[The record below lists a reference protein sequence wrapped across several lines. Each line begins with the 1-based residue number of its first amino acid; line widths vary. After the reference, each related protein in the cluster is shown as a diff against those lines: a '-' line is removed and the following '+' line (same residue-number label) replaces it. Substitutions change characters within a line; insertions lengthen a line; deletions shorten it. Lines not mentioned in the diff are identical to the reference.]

1 MCGWWCKEG
10 GAQGV
15 RAANLTLPNVQLLL
29 CFSQML
35 LMYCSSTQEKE
46 QVIDHLQLY
55 VVMAN
60 NGEHTL
66 GKGCI
71 YFICITMQ
79 FKTIVL
85 L

>member
-15 RAANLTLPNVQLLL
+15 RAANLTLSNVQLLL

-46 QVIDHLQLY
+46 QVIDHLQL
-55 VVMAN
+55 
-60 NGEHTL
+60 
-66 GKGCI
+66 
-71 YFICITMQ
+71 
-79 FKTIVL
+79 
-85 L
+85 